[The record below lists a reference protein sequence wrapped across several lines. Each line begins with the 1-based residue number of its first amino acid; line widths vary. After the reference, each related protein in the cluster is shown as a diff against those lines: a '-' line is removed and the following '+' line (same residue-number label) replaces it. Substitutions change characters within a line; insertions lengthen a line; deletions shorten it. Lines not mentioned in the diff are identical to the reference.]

1 MIKYHVTFFAFVFQ
15 TIQTVDYEDELDLI
29 VTVVTEMKHGDLQA
43 KVKVYD
49 NETGRFI
56 RDIELDEPWAEVG
69 HTRPVR
75 PVAGISY
82 WFSTGDSVISVSRG
96 PFH

>member
-1 MIKYHVTFFAFVFQ
+1 MFQ

-29 VTVVTEMKHGDLQA
+29 VTFVTVIKHGDIQA

-56 RDIELDEPWAEVG
+56 RDIELDEPWAEVWPIDCRMK
-69 HTRPVR
+69 HMQNRSR
-75 PVAGISY
+75 
-82 WFSTGDSVISVSRG
+82 STS
-96 PFH
+96 F

>member
-1 MIKYHVTFFAFVFQ
+1 MTFFAFVFQ

-29 VTVVTEMKHGDLQA
+29 VTVVTEMKHGDVQA
-43 KVKVYD
+43 KLNVYD

-69 HTRPVR
+69 PTRPMW
-75 PVAGISY
+75 PIAGISY
-82 WFSTGDSVISVSRG
+82 WFSTGDNVISDPRG
-96 PFH
+96 PYH